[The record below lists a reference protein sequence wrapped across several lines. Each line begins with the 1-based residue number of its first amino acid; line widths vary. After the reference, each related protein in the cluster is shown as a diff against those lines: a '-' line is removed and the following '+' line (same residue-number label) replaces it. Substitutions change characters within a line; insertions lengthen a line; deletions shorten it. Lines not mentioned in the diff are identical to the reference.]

1 MALSDLNFSDL
12 ILQVQGNRAFLKGTP
27 DMDTQLKP
35 VTDDMVDAGE
45 IAELGDIVERSFTA
59 SRGELENVR
68 VRFGN
73 LTFRVANYHGVEG
86 PAYFL
91 RRLADRV
98 PDLEEIGL
106 GQDLTTW
113 LLGAE
118 RQKGLVLFCGPQSSG
133 KTTSAAA
140 FIASRLRRHGGH
152 MVSLE
157 SPVEMPLSG
166 PQGPF
171 GYGFQTEV
179 KSEADL
185 ARHIERSH
193 RYSGPN
199 ILYVGEIRSK
209 YAASEVLRVALGSAN
224 QLVVSTIH
232 GLDIITALDRLMT
245 WAREMD
251 GEVACQNLAHSLLA
265 VIYQELTSENG
276 TRSVRVPEVLLAPFN
291 DKSRTIR
298 AKLREGK
305 LNSLAEDILAQ
316 RNKIAFQGIGAVA

>member
-1 MALSDLNFSDL
+1 MSLADLQFSDL
-12 ILQVQGNRAFLKGTP
+12 ILMQDGSAFLKGTP
-27 DMDTQLKP
+27 DMGQQLKP
-35 VTDDMVDAGE
+35 LTEALVTQD
-45 IAELGDIVERSFTA
+45 ELDGLGVAVERGFS
-59 SRGELENVR
+59 SSKGELENVR

-73 LTFRVANYHGVEG
+73 LTFRVANYRGVDG
-86 PAYFL
+86 LAYFL

-98 PDLEEIGL
+98 PELEELGL
-106 GQDLTTW
+106 GADLTAW
-113 LLGAE
+113 LLAPD
-118 RQKGLVLFCGPQSSG
+118 RQKGLVLFCGPQTSG

-157 SPVEMPLSG
+157 APVEMPLAG

-179 KSEADL
+179 KSESDL

-199 ILYVGEIRSK
+199 IVYVGEIRSK
-209 YAASEVLRVALGSAN
+209 YAASEVLRVSLGSAN

-245 WAREMD
+245 WARELD

-265 VIYQELTSENG
+265 VVYQELVTEG
-276 TRSVRVPEVLLAPFN
+276 DERVLRVPETLLVPFS
-291 DKSRTIR
+291 DKSRAVR
-298 AKLREGK
+298 SKLRDGK
-305 LNSLAEDILAQ
+305 LGSLAEDILEQ
-316 RNKIAFQGIGAVA
+316 RNRIAFQGMGAVS

>member
-1 MALSDLNFSDL
+1 MSLTDLSFSDL
-12 ILQVQGNRAFLKGTP
+12 ILMHDGRAFLKGTP
-27 DMDTQLKP
+27 EMGQQLVP
-35 VTDDMVDAGE
+35 ITDDMVDTGE
-45 IAELGDIVERSFTA
+45 LEGLSDAVERAFPV

-73 LTFRVANYHGVEG
+73 LTFRVANYRGVDG

-91 RRLADRV
+91 RRLAESV
-98 PDLEEIGL
+98 PDLEELGL
-106 GQDLTTW
+106 GQDLTEW

-118 RQKGLVLFCGPQSSG
+118 RQKGLVLFCGSQASG

-157 SPVEMPLSG
+157 APVEMPLAG
-166 PQGPF
+166 PQGPH
-171 GYGFQTEV
+171 GYGFQTDV

-185 ARHIERSH
+185 ATHIERAH

-199 ILYVGEIRSK
+199 IVYVGEIRSK
-209 YAASEVLRVALGSAN
+209 FAASEVLRVSLGSAN

-232 GLDIITALDRLMT
+232 GLDIITALDRLVT

-265 VIYQELTSENG
+265 VIYQELVTEEG
-276 TRSVRVPEVLLAPFN
+276 HIMARVPESLLIPFS
-291 DKSRTIR
+291 DKGRTIR
-298 AKLREGK
+298 AKLRDGK
-305 LNSLAEDILAQ
+305 LGSLSEDILEQ
-316 RNKIAFQGIGAVA
+316 RNRIAFQGMAAVS

>member
-1 MALSDLNFSDL
+1 MALADLNFSDL
-12 ILQVQGNRAFLKGTP
+12 ILMQNGRAFLKGTP
-27 DMDTQLKP
+27 ELDQQLKP
-35 VTDDMVDAGE
+35 LGPELVDTTEMEGL
-45 IAELGDIVERSFTA
+45 AEAVDRAFSTR
-59 SRGELENVR
+59 RGELENVR
-68 VRFGN
+68 VRFGE
-73 LTFRVANYHGVEG
+73 LTFRVANYHGVDG

-98 PDLEEIGL
+98 PDLEELGL
-106 GQDLTTW
+106 GANLTDW
-113 LLGAE
+113 LVHPD

-157 SPVEMPLSG
+157 APVEMPLAG
-166 PQGPF
+166 PQGEF
-171 GYGFQTEV
+171 GYAFQTEV

-209 YAASEVLRVALGSAN
+209 YAASEVLRVSLGSAN

-245 WAREMD
+245 WARELD
-251 GEVACQNLAHSLLA
+251 GEVSCQNLAHSLLA
-265 VIYQELTSENG
+265 IVYQELVTLDGQREL
-276 TRSVRVPEVLLAPFN
+276 RVPETLLVPFSE
-291 DKSRTIR
+291 KSRSIR
-298 AKLREGK
+298 SKLRDGK
-305 LNSLAEDILAQ
+305 LASLAEDILEQ
-316 RNKIAFQGIGAVA
+316 RNRIAFQGMGAVA